1 MNALE
6 KLTIIVTVAAAV
18 AACIPA
24 QWRALPAVKLVM
36 DVIDVLGLN
45 LGAAKNQNAAP
56 KHLGAAPAAG
66 LIAALILSWPY
77 LARPTTPETP
87 AAPAVTYVADAASLA
102 ADATVIDMVAVDAAD
117 IASPST
123 AN

>member
-6 KLTIIVTVAAAV
+6 KLTLIVAVAAAV

-24 QWRALPAVKLVM
+24 QWRAIPAVKLVM

-66 LIAALILSWPY
+66 IIAALILSWPY
-77 LARPTTPETP
+77 LARPTAPETFETP
-87 AAPAVTYVADAASLA
+87 APAVTYVADAASLA
-102 ADATVIDMVAVDAAD
+102 VDASAVDAAD

-123 AN
+123 VD